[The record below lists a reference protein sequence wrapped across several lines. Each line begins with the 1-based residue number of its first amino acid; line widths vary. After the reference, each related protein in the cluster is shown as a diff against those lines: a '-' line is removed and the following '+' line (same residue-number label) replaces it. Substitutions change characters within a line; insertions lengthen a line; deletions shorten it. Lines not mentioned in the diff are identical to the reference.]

1 MEVCNFLQF
10 MDPKSPLGWIANHLN
25 EMTGGNLIHPCPY
38 LPGHYSYGNIST
50 DIKDYPFMNK
60 GTYKSDIFARNDEDP
75 NGVNATM
82 VYTLMIRGGDE
93 FFG

>member
-25 EMTGGNLIHPCPY
+25 FLAGGNMVHPCPY
-38 LPGHYSYGNIST
+38 LPGHYSVQNVST
-50 DIKDYPFMNK
+50 DIKDYPFVGK
-60 GTYKSDIFARNDEDP
+60 GTYKIDVFVRNDEDP
-75 NGVNATM
+75 DGVNATVTVSLIM
-82 VYTLMIRGGDE
+82 RGGDE